1 MTTNGV
7 TEHVQS
13 AKEFLERSKSY
24 LAEGD
29 LHQASENGWGAAAH
43 IIKAVAAANGWEY
56 EHHDQFSSVV
66 MNARQRYRQPS
77 LREMSRAAEA
87 LNVNYYN
94 RKELLNS
101 DLVREDIGDVE
112 QMVQCA
118 AAFYRLTHPCFLVVL
133 TVVCVKTWSNETRI
147 SKKVKPGRSSSVYH
161 DRVHTGFR

>member
-7 TEHVQS
+7 TEHVQL
-13 AKEFLERSKSY
+13 AKEFLERSKSC

-29 LHQASENGWGAAAH
+29 LHQASEKGWGAAAN
-43 IIKAVAAANGWEY
+43 IIKAVAAANDWEY

-87 LNVNYYN
+87 LHVNYYK

-101 DLVREDIGDVE
+101 DLIGEDIGDVE
-112 QMVQCA
+112 QMVN
-118 AAFYRLTHPCFLVVL
+118 VL
-133 TVVCVKTWSNETRI
+133 LPFI
-147 SKKVKPGRSSSVYH
+147 A
-161 DRVHTGFR
+161 

>member
-1 MTTNGV
+1 MTTNAG
-7 TEHVQS
+7 TEHVQL

-29 LHQASENGWGAAAH
+29 LHQASEKGWGAAAH

-87 LNVNYYN
+87 LHVNYYK
-94 RKELLNS
+94 RKELLNP
-101 DLVREDIGDVE
+101 DLIREDIGDVE
-112 QMVQCA
+112 QMVN
-118 AAFYRLTHPCFLVVL
+118 VL
-133 TVVCVKTWSNETRI
+133 LPFI
-147 SKKVKPGRSSSVYH
+147 A
-161 DRVHTGFR
+161 